1 MTYYTN
7 GVYYHTVTNKTYA
20 SLLRGLKEAV
30 AIEKGELKPVRVVS
44 ADDLDAPDVAALRQK
59 LGLSQAYFAAGI
71 GVPVGTL
78 RNWEQGIRTPKGPAR
93 VLLHIVERNPGAVFN
108 TVAAVREQSPVYRAA
123 RKRER
128 AASRHV

>member
-1 MTYYTN
+1 MD
-7 GVYYHTVTNKTYA
+7 NKTYA

-30 AIEKGELKPVRVVS
+30 AIEKGVLKPARVVT
-44 ADDLDAPDVAALRQK
+44 AADLDAPDVTALRKK

-93 VLLHIVERNPGAVFN
+93 VLLHIVEQNPRVVFH
-108 TVAAVREQSPVYRAA
+108 TVASVRERSPAYQAA
-123 RKRER
+123 RKGGR
-128 AASRHV
+128 AVSARR

>member
-1 MTYYTN
+1 MDNRTYS
-7 GVYYHTVTNKTYA
+7 

-30 AIEKGELKPVRVVS
+30 AIEKGELTPARVFTV
-44 ADDLDAPDVAALRQK
+44 AELDAPDVAALRQK

-93 VLLHIVERNPGAVFN
+93 VLLHLVEQNPRVVFN
-108 TVAAVREQSPVYRAA
+108 TVAAVRERSPAYRAA
-123 RKRER
+123 RKKRR
-128 AASRHV
+128 AASGRP